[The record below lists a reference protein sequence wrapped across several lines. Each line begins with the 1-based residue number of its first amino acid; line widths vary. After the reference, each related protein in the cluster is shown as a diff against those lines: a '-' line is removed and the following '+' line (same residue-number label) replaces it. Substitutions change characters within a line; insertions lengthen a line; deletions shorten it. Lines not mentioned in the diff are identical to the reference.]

1 METINGAPIIDVFEP
16 TYRME
21 AEEENKFYPSVARDV
36 AEKVATGVLASTDEE
51 GYEYNDADANDMSLE
66 ISDTVRE
73 KLAEAIKGSR
83 YKIVV
88 QTVMGQVADQ
98 GCRVAS
104 RCLWDPSSDNYA
116 KYNYSNKAI
125 FCSVLIFALYTD

>member
-1 METINGAPIIDVFEP
+1 METINGAPIIDVYEP
-16 TYRME
+16 TYRIE
-21 AEEENKFYPSVARDV
+21 AEEENKFYPSVARNI
-36 AEKVATGVLASTDEE
+36 AEKVVTGILSSTDEE
-51 GYEYNDADANDMSLE
+51 GYVYTDADANDMSLE
-66 ISDTVRE
+66 ISDAVRE
-73 KLAEAIKGSR
+73 KVAESLKGSR
-83 YKIVV
+83 YKVVV